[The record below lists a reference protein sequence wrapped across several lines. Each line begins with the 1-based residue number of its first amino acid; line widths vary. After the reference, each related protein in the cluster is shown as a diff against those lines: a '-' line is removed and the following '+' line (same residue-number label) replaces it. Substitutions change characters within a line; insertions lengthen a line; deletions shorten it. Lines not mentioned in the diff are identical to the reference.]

1 MYEFLDWQVRDVMSQ
16 PVTVPPETTIEQ
28 AEQVLETRGFNA
40 LPVVDASDA
49 LVGVVTTLDL
59 LAAFRFTEAAML
71 PPYTEIV
78 KRPVSGIMSRDVLT
92 VCPRTPL
99 TRVLEKLVD
108 SRTKSFPVLDGDR
121 VVGVVAREDVM
132 QALRRASQGEA
143 PE

>member
-1 MYEFLDWQVRDVMSQ
+1 MSQ

-99 TRVLEKLVD
+99 TRVLVKLVD
-108 SRTKSFPVLDGDR
+108 SRTKSF
-121 VVGVVAREDVM
+121 
-132 QALRRASQGEA
+132 ASFSGSIK
-143 PE
+143 